1 MEIMAFQRLCP
12 ICKAEPSQP
21 CKSTIGRKMNRFHP
35 ERWRQEI
42 PRKDVNQAGARIAR
56 KGYE

>member
-1 MEIMAFQRLCP
+1 MAFQRLCP